1 MLQMTARHGRPLH
14 TKGFLAMKRALA
26 LLLVTLL
33 VAAACGGGSSGAGG
47 SSDGSG
53 DMSAADLLR
62 ASQQALKDAKSASF
76 ELTVALKLNGNLQG
90 AGPGAAFLQGPLSLS
105 MKGQAGKTGGTGA
118 GKFDVHFALN
128 FTGGSFS
135 GEALS
140 PDGRT
145 AYIQM
150 PTLLGPGWR
159 SIDLSKE
166 MSSEDS
172 STTNDDGLAKLKALG
187 LDPSKWLKNLAVS
200 TSGDTDTIAADLD
213 IARIIADATALS
225 TSPMTP
231 NDQKQ
236 LDELVS
242 GIKTAHGSESFDHA
256 THLPSALSAEFALDI
271 PADLQEDANGLTGFD
286 VKIDATFSDWNSD
299 FTVSTPS
306 GATPLDSGGL
316 FGGSLAQ
323 AA

>member
-1 MLQMTARHGRPLH
+1 
-14 TKGFLAMKRALA
+14 MKRVLA

-33 VAAACGGGSSGAGG
+33 AAAACGGGSSGAGSGG
-47 SSDGSG
+47 SSGG
-53 DMSAADLLR
+53 ESAADLLK

-76 ELTVALKLNGNLQG
+76 ELTVSLKLDGNLQG

-105 MKGQAGKTGGTGA
+105 LKGQAGKADGNGA

-140 PDGRT
+140 PDGKT

-150 PTLLGPGWR
+150 PTLLGPGWK
-159 SIDLSKE
+159 SIDISKE
-166 MSSEDS
+166 TGSSGS
-172 STTNDDGLAKLKALG
+172 SGSSNKSLDQLKALG
-187 LDPSKWLKNLAVS
+187 LDPSQWLKNLEVS
-200 TSGDTDTIAADLD
+200 TSGSTDTISADLD
-213 IARIIADATALS
+213 IARIITDATALS
-225 TSPMTP
+225 NSPIKP
-231 NDQKQ
+231 KDQKQ

-242 GIKTAHGSESFDHA
+242 GIKTAHASESFDHS
-256 THLPSALSAEFALDI
+256 THLPSALSAEFAVDI
-271 PADLQEDANGLTGFD
+271 PADMQKDASGLTGLD
-286 VKIDATFSDWNSD
+286 LKVDASFSDWNSD
-299 FTVSTPS
+299 FTVTAPS

-316 FGGSLAQ
+316 FGGLSQ